1 MDKNTITGIILIGI
15 VIVGFSFFGRPSQKE
30 IALQQRYADSIAQ
43 VQSHQIKQAEAEKRA
58 RKDAQFDNAQVSSID
73 TASVYYAATKG
84 TNQTITLEN
93 EVLKVDLNTQGGT
106 LSTATIKQHKGMD
119 GKAIRILSPEDS
131 SLGFTLYNGKEI
143 INTRDLFFTPVN
155 ASNQSV
161 TMRLMVD
168 NESYIDFNYTLEKD
182 SYLLDFSIQAVNMQ
196 GKLSPSVQSIDINW
210 KDKARQIEKGYDFE
224 NRYSNLTWR
233 TTDDKSD
240 DITTSKSAV
249 TETVE
254 LNTDWIAFKNQFFSA
269 VMIANQS
276 FMRGAELTTIPMAEG
291 SGYLKEY
298 QAKVKAQ
305 FDPTGAKKTSIQLY
319 IGPNNYKILNNLPS
333 KLEDGRDLDLQQL
346 VSLGWLIFRWLNRF
360 LIIPMFDVLSGLG
373 MNMGIVLLVLTLIV
387 KLLIFPFTFKSYMSS
402 AKMRV
407 LKPQISKINEK
418 YPKKADAM
426 KKQQETMGLY
436 RKYGVSPM
444 GGCLPMLIQFPVYIA
459 LFMFVPS
466 AIQLRGESFLWATDL
481 STYDDVISWGTH
493 LPIIGDHISLFCI
506 LFCVTNI
513 LNTHFTMQQQ
523 DTGQQQQLPAMKWMM
538 YLMPIMFIFVLN
550 NYAAGL
556 NYYYFISTLISI
568 ITMVILKRTIKDDKI
583 LQRLEANKKETVQV
597 KKSGFMARME
607 AMQREQERIK
617 QEQSKKKQ

>member
-131 SLGFTLYNGKEI
+131 SLGFTLYNSKEI

>member
-15 VIVGFSFFGRPSQKE
+15 VIVGFSFFGRPSQE
-30 IALQQRYADSIAQ
+30 QVALQQRYADSIAQ
-43 VQSHQIKQAEAEKRA
+43 VQSQQVQQIEAEKRA
-58 RKDAQFDNAQVSSID
+58 REDAQFNKVQTNTID
-73 TASVYYAATKG
+73 TTSVYYSATKG
-84 TNQTITLEN
+84 VNKVVTLEN

-106 LSTATIKQHKGMD
+106 LTTATIKQHTGMD

-131 SLGFTLYNGKEI
+131 SLGFTLYNGKES

-155 ASNQSV
+155 VSEQSV

-182 SYLLDFSIQAVNMQ
+182 SYLLDFSIQAINMQ
-196 GKLSPSVQSIDINW
+196 GKLSPSVQSIDIDW

-233 TTDDKSD
+233 TTDNKSD
-240 DITTSKSAV
+240 DITASKSAV
-249 TETVE
+249 TEKVD
-254 LNTDWIAFKNQFFSA
+254 LNMDWIAFKNQFFSA

-319 IGPNNYKILNNLPS
+319 IGPNDYKILNNLPS

-346 VSLGWLIFRWLNRF
+346 VSLGWLVFRWINRF

-418 YPKKADAM
+418 YPKKEDAM

-481 STYDDVISWGTH
+481 SAYDDVISWGTH
-493 LPIIGDHISLFCI
+493 LPIIGDHISLFCL
-506 LFCVTNI
+506 LFCITNI

-568 ITMVILKRTIKDDKI
+568 VTMIILKRTIKDDKI
-583 LQRLEANKKETVQV
+583 LERLEANKKETVEV

-607 AMQREQERIK
+607 AMQREQQRIK
-617 QEQSKKKQ
+617 QEQAKKKQ